1 MTTLMKPKVKKQAAS
16 FSLSPHLLERVD
28 ALSKATRRSRSE
40 LAEKFM
46 EMGLDS
52 FEAQVDT
59 DALLYDSRKQ
69 EKDIL
74 LKDCEDLVKR
84 IQRLSKK

>member
-16 FSLSPHLLERVD
+16 FSLSPHLLKRVD

-59 DALLYDSRKQ
+59 DVLLYDSRKH

>member
-16 FSLSPHLLERVD
+16 FSLSPHLLKRVD